1 VTRVAF
7 EAAARADVRAAMR
20 HYGDVTPT
28 LAERFAQELDAA
40 VRRIQAMPE
49 AMPPVAE
56 GVRRCLLH
64 WFPYSVIYRTGFE
77 PLRVLAVIHHRQH
90 PARWQ
95 HRL

>member
-20 HYGDVTPT
+20 HYGDVAPT

-40 VRRIQAMPE
+40 VGRLQAMPD
-49 AMPPVAE
+49 AMPLVAA

-64 WFPYSVIYRTGFE
+64 RFPYSVIYRTGFE
-77 PLRVLAVIHHRQH
+77 PLRVLAVMHHRQH

-95 HRL
+95 RRL